1 MVANAD
7 AVNPTLAAGWLEYA
21 QHAGFATDTARVRKP
36 RDKPKVERAVQY
48 VRGNF
53 FAGEAFADLS
63 DAQAKVVP
71 WCTRT
76 AGTRIHGT
84 TAAQPGQVFTQD
96 EKRCL
101 LPVPA
106 AYDVPTFTRVKVH
119 GDFHVEVARALY
131 SVPGAWLGQYL
142 DARADQVL
150 VKLFHQGKL
159 VKTHPRQP
167 PGGRVT
173 EPAALP
179 KEKAGYALRDL
190 TKLIAA
196 AAAHGKNIGIYAE
209 RLLDDPLPWTRM
221 RAVYRL
227 LGLVRRYGPEPVEA
241 ACSTSLDLD
250 VVSVTKIAS
259 MLAIATEKN
268 PPCCRPRPTPRPGG
282 SPATPGVRHGRAR
295 HPAHPHPRRS
305 DRPHTRKGDHPMSTP
320 HPRDD
325 QPDRSHRP
333 LPGPARTEAVGAQRH
348 PARTPRPGPDPQDGP
363 RRVPGTPPVRRGLTP
378 RLPLGDAACPH
389 RRPGPHH
396 GPRHLD
402 QNPTTCATTGCCCPT

>member
-1 MVANAD
+1 M
-7 AVNPTLAAGWLEYA
+7 L
-21 QHAGFATDTARVRKP
+21 RP
-36 RDKPKVERAVQY
+36 RWC
-48 VRGNF
+48 RG
-53 FAGEAFADLS
+53 
-63 DAQAKVVP
+63 
-71 WCTRT
+71 
-76 AGTRIHGT
+76 
-84 TAAQPGQVFTQD
+84 
-96 EKRCL
+96 
-101 LPVPA
+101 
-106 AYDVPTFTRVKVH
+106 
-119 GDFHVEVARALY
+119 ARARPGRGSTGPPPPNRGRASPRTK
-131 SVPGAWLGQYL
+131 SVASYRFPPPTTCRRSPASRSTETSTSKSPARSTPCRGPGSDSTWTPAPTRCWSSCST
-142 DARADQVL
+142 RASWSRP
-150 VKLFHQGKL
+150 
-159 VKTHPRQP
+159 TPANHPA
-167 PGGRVT
+167 GGS
-173 EPAALP
+173 PSLP
-179 KEKAGYALRDL
+179 TCPRRRPGYALRDL

-227 LGLVRRYGPEPVEA
+227 LGLVRRYGPEPVET

-268 PPCCRPRPTPRPGG
+268 PPCCRARPTPLPGG

-305 DRPHTRKGDHPMSTP
+305 DRPPTRKGDHPMSTP

>member
-7 AVNPTLAAGWLEYA
+7 AINPTLAAGWLEYA

-173 EPAALP
+173 EPADLP
-179 KEKAGYALRDL
+179 KEKARVRAAGPDQAHRRGRRPRQEHRDLRREAAGRPAALDQDACRVPALGPGPALRPR
-190 TKLIAA
+190 T
-196 AAAHGKNIGIYAE
+196 GRG
-209 RLLDDPLPWTRM
+209 RLLD
-221 RAVYRL
+221 
-227 LGLVRRYGPEPVEA
+227 
-241 ACSTSLDLD
+241 
-250 VVSVTKIAS
+250 
-259 MLAIATEKN
+259 
-268 PPCCRPRPTPRPGG
+268 
-282 SPATPGVRHGRAR
+282 
-295 HPAHPHPRRS
+295 
-305 DRPHTRKGDHPMSTP
+305 
-320 HPRDD
+320 
-325 QPDRSHRP
+325 
-333 LPGPARTEAVGAQRH
+333 LPGPRRRLGH
-348 PARTPRPGPDPQDGP
+348 QDRLDAGHSN
-363 RRVPGTPPVRRGLTP
+363 REEPPV
-378 RLPLGDAACPH
+378 LPAAADAPTGRFA
-389 RRPGPHH
+389 RDPGSSPWP
-396 GPRHLD
+396 GAP
-402 QNPTTCATTGCCCPT
+402 PSSPSSPAV